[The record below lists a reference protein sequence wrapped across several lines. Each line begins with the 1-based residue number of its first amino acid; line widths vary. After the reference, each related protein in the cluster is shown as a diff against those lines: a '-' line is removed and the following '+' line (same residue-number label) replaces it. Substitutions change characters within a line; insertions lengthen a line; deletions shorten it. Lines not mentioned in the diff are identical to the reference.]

1 MTQEKGHYQS
11 RRTFLPYR
19 SEVSPVATLSSSH
32 GLQQSPKMPSFT
44 ATETM
49 TDGSFPFIVS
59 NGPKVPREA
68 RTTIRKQAMKDV
80 GIARK
85 KRGNYGRINLRQ
97 IPVYAEG
104 SDGATVPIRS
114 AVANVSRSSSS
125 TLSNRTS
132 PRVAGTTPPSNSRSV
147 LLDWAEYDDEILQ
160 DAVESVA
167 NTSLTR
173 YGDDRDLSC
182 ELVLANMSP
191 YPEYERARSK
201 FGIDLMSLSI
211 LTNFNVGK
219 STIAILSADPT
230 RLASLLNLQ
239 QWSYLEY
246 VPSRYGVSPCLT
258 AATNCLLAKVHTV
271 LAPKEECFAVC
282 SRLYGKALRALQDAI
297 ASDSSAMDA
306 DVLCATQLLSLHEV
320 CGPLSPRVFAC

>member
-1 MTQEKGHYQS
+1 M
-11 RRTFLPYR
+11 R
-19 SEVSPVATLSSSH
+19 
-32 GLQQSPKMPSFT
+32 
-44 ATETM
+44 
-49 TDGSFPFIVS
+49 
-59 NGPKVPREA
+59 
-68 RTTIRKQAMKDV
+68 DV

-85 KRGNYGRINLRQ
+85 KRGNYGRVNMRQ
-97 IPVYAEG
+97 LPVYSGETDSA
-104 SDGATVPIRS
+104 SVPIRS
-114 AVANVSRSSSS
+114 AVAGVSRSSSS
-125 TLSNRTS
+125 NGSSHDSPMLGSSRTLSD
-132 PRVAGTTPPSNSRSV
+132 
-147 LLDWAEYDDEILQ
+147 DWAEFDEI
-160 DAVESVA
+160 VSREPE
-167 NTSLTR
+167 NTDGR
-173 YGDDRDLSC
+173 YPGDRNLRCDM
-182 ELVLANMSP
+182 VLANMSP
-191 YPEYERARSK
+191 HPEYERARSK

-246 VPSRYGVSPCLT
+246 VPQRYGVSECLT

-282 SRLYGKALRALQDAI
+282 TRLYGKALRALQDAL

-320 CGPLSPRVFAC
+320 CGPQPCGP